1 MRYQRVPDE
10 TIKRL
15 PRYLR
20 ALLFLQKRE
29 VQNVSS
35 QELAEYV
42 QLNSTQIRKDLSHFG
57 AFGKR
62 GTGYNVISL
71 SGSIREILNL
81 NKAQKTV
88 LVGAG
93 RLGTAIASFPGFEN
107 YGFDISQVYDNSK
120 RKIGKKVGST
130 IVKDASRLDEIKKSK
145 IKMAII
151 STPPEAAQET
161 ADILVENG
169 VTGILNLS
177 SCYLKV
183 PKKVKVRTID
193 LAMELIMLPYYT

>member
-1 MRYQRVPDE
+1 MRYQKVPDE
-10 TIKRL
+10 TIRRL

-20 ALLFLQKRE
+20 ALIFLH
-29 VQNVSS
+29 QNGTENISS
-35 QELAEYV
+35 QKLAEYV

-57 AFGKR
+57 AFGVR
-62 GTGYNVISL
+62 GTGYDVEAL
-71 SGSIREILNL
+71 SKTIRDILKL
-81 NKAQKTV
+81 NKTQKTV

-93 RLGTAIASFPGFEN
+93 RLGTAIASFPGFER
-107 YGFDISQVYDNSK
+107 YGFDISAIYDSSK
-120 RKIGKKVGST
+120 QKIGKKIGE
-130 IVKDASRLDEIKKSK
+130 ASIKNVTRLADIKRSK

-151 STPPEAAQET
+151 ATPPDVAQEIAET
-161 ADILVENG
+161 LVKHG

-183 PKKVKVRTID
+183 PKRVKVRTID

>member
-1 MRYQRVPDE
+1 MRYQKVPDE

-20 ALLFLQKRE
+20 ALLFLQQGKVE
-29 VQNVSS
+29 SISS
-35 QELAEYV
+35 HKLAEYV

-62 GTGYNVISL
+62 GTGYNVVNL
-71 SGSIREILNL
+71 TETIRDILKL
-81 NKAQKTV
+81 NKTQNTV

-93 RLGTAIASFPGFEN
+93 RLGTAIASFPGFER
-107 YGFDISQVYDNSK
+107 YGLDIKAIYDNSK
-120 RKIGKKVGST
+120 TKIGKKIGKT
-130 IVKDASRLDEIKKSK
+130 AIKDTNRLADIKRSN

-151 STPPEAAQET
+151 ATPPEYAQET
-161 ADILVENG
+161 ATTLVNNG
-169 VTGILNLS
+169 ITGILNLS

>member
-1 MRYQRVPDE
+1 MRQQKVPDE
-10 TIKRL
+10 TIRRL

-20 ALLFLQKRE
+20 ALLFLQQSKVE
-29 VQNVSS
+29 NVSS
-35 QELAEYV
+35 QKLAEYV
-42 QLNSTQIRKDLSHFG
+42 QLNSTMIRKDLSHFG
-57 AFGKR
+57 AFGTK
-62 GTGYNVISL
+62 GTGYNVTSL
-71 SGSIREILNL
+71 SNTIRDILNL
-81 NKAQKTV
+81 NKHQKTV

-93 RLGTAIASFPGFEN
+93 RLGTAIASFPGFER
-107 YGFDISQVYDNSK
+107 YGFDISDIYDNSK
-120 RKIGKKVGST
+120 TKIGTKIGKTT
-130 IVKDASRLDEIKKSK
+130 IKNINGLTDIKDSK

-151 STPPEAAQET
+151 ATPPEVAQET
-161 ADILVENG
+161 VDILIENG

>member
-1 MRYQRVPDE
+1 MRYQKVPDE
-10 TIKRL
+10 TIRRL

-20 ALLFLQKRE
+20 ALLFLQQRKTE
-29 VQNVSS
+29 SISS
-35 QELAEYV
+35 QKLAEYV
-42 QLNSTQIRKDLSHFG
+42 QLNSAVIRKDLSHFG

-62 GTGYNVISL
+62 GTGYNVSL
-71 SGSIREILNL
+71 LSKTIRDILKL
-81 NKAQKTV
+81 NKPQKTV

-93 RLGTAIASFPGFEN
+93 RLGTAIASFPGFKR
-107 YGFDISQVYDNSK
+107 YGFDITAIYDNSK
-120 RKIGKKVGST
+120 AKIGGKIGDTTIKST
-130 IVKDASRLDEIKKSK
+130 SRLADIRRSE

-151 STPPEAAQET
+151 ATPPDAAQET

-183 PKKVKVRTID
+183 PKRVKVRTID
-193 LAMELIMLPYYT
+193 LAMELSMLPYYS

>member
-1 MRYQRVPDE
+1 MRYQKVPDE
-10 TIKRL
+10 TIRRL

-20 ALLFLQKRE
+20 ALLFLQQSKVE
-29 VQNVSS
+29 NVSS
-35 QELAEYV
+35 QKLADYV

-62 GTGYNVISL
+62 GTGYNVVSL
-71 SGSIREILNL
+71 SDTIRDILKL
-81 NKAQKTV
+81 NKQQKTV

-93 RLGTAIASFPGFEN
+93 RLGTAIASFPGFER
-107 YGFDISQVYDNSK
+107 YGLDISAIYDNSESMIDK
-120 RKIGKKVGST
+120 KIGDT
-130 IVKDASRLDEIKKSK
+130 AVKNINRLADIKRSK

-151 STPPEAAQET
+151 ATPPEAAQET
-161 ADILVENG
+161 ADILVLNG
-169 VTGILNLS
+169 VSGILNLS

-183 PKKVKVRTID
+183 PSRVKVRTID

>member
-1 MRYQRVPDE
+1 MRQQKVPDE
-10 TIKRL
+10 TIRRL

-20 ALLFLQKRE
+20 ALLFLQQSKVE
-29 VQNVSS
+29 NISS
-35 QELAEYV
+35 KKLAEYV
-42 QLNSTQIRKDLSHFG
+42 QLNSTMIRKDLSHFG
-57 AFGKR
+57 AFGTK
-62 GTGYNVISL
+62 GTGYNVNSL
-71 SGSIREILNL
+71 SKTVRDILKL
-81 NKAQKTV
+81 NKPQKTV

-93 RLGTAIASFPGFEN
+93 RLGTAIAAFPGFER
-107 YGFDISQVYDNSK
+107 YGFDISAIYDNSK
-120 RKIGKKVGST
+120 MKIGNKIDKTT
-130 IVKDASRLDEIKKSK
+130 IKNTDGLADIKDSK

-151 STPPEAAQET
+151 ATPPEEAQET
-161 ADILVENG
+161 ADILVDNG